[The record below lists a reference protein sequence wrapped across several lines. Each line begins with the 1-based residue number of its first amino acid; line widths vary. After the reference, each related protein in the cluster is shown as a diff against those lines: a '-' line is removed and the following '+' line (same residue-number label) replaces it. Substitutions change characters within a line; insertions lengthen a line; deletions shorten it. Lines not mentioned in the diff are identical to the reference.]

1 MKTTDALQLLV
12 LSMIWGISFLLIKI
26 AGSSFPPVWLACLR
40 LLLGGTVLFFVLK
53 AMKRK
58 MFSRAKL
65 PWLVLQGLIGS
76 ALPFTFF
83 ALGEQTINS
92 SLAGVLNATT
102 PCFAALIGVL
112 LGDSSL
118 NSRRILGVGLGLVGV
133 MIAVSGSLQLEGSL
147 LGVTVLTIASILY
160 AVVPYI
166 AKRFLKGVDSLAIA
180 FGQVMSAGIMLIPF
194 LAFSSPGMITLP
206 AIGALVSLGVFGSGI
221 AYALFY
227 NVLPRISATQASSIT
242 YVIPIWSIL
251 WGAIAGEHIGLE
263 TLLGF
268 LVVITGVILINTD
281 FQFFI
286 RKPA

>member
-1 MKTTDALQLLV
+1 MKPTDALQLLL

-26 AGSSFPPVWLACLR
+26 AGSSFPPVWVACLR
-40 LLLGGTVLFFVLK
+40 LLLGGTVLLLVLR

-58 MFSRAKL
+58 MFTRANL

-83 ALGEQTINS
+83 ALGEQTLNS

-102 PCFAALIGVL
+102 PCFAALIGVM
-112 LGDSSL
+112 LGDASL
-118 NSRRILGVGLGLVGV
+118 NLRRILGVGLGLIGV
-133 MIAVSGSLQLEGSL
+133 LIAVSGSLQLEGSL
-147 LGVTVLTIASILY
+147 LGITVITLASILY

-166 AKRFLKGVDSLAIA
+166 AKRFLKGVDPLAIA
-180 FGQVMSAGIMLIPF
+180 FGQVMSAGLMLIPVA
-194 LAFSSPGMITLP
+194 LFSRPGIITLP
-206 AIGALVSLGVFGSGI
+206 AIGAVIILGVFGSGI

-227 NVLPRISATQASSIT
+227 SVLPRVSATQASSIT
-242 YVIPIWSIL
+242 YIIPIWSIL
-251 WGAIAGEHIGLE
+251 WGALAGEHIGLE

-268 LVVITGVILINTD
+268 VVVVTGVILINTD

>member
-1 MKTTDALQLLV
+1 MKTADALQLL
-12 LSMIWGISFLLIKI
+12 LLTMIWGISFLLIKI
-26 AGSSFPPVWLACLR
+26 AGLSFPPVWLACLR
-40 LLLGGTVLFFVLK
+40 LLLGGTVLFVVLK

-58 MFSRAKL
+58 MFSRENL

-102 PCFAALIGVL
+102 PCFAALIGVM

-118 NSRRILGVGLGLVGV
+118 NSRRILGVGLGLLGV
-133 MIAVSGSLQLEGSL
+133 VIAVSGSLQLEGSL
-147 LGVTVLTIASILY
+147 LGITVITIASILY

-166 AKRFLKGVDSLAIA
+166 AKRFLRGVDPLAIA
-180 FGQVMSAGIMLIPF
+180 FGQVMSAGLMLIPV
-194 LAFSSPGMITLP
+194 AVFSRPGIVTLP
-206 AIGALVSLGVFGSGI
+206 AIGAVVILGVFGSGI

-227 NVLPRISATQASSIT
+227 SVLPRISATQASSIT

-251 WGAIAGEHIGLE
+251 WGALAGEHIGLE
-263 TLLGF
+263 TIFGF
-268 LVVITGVILINTD
+268 MVVITGVILINTD
-281 FQFFI
+281 FQFFV

>member
-1 MKTTDALQLLV
+1 MKTADALQLL
-12 LSMIWGISFLLIKI
+12 LLTMIWGISFLLIKI
-26 AGSSFPPVWLACLR
+26 AGLSFPPVWLACLR
-40 LLLGGTVLFFVLK
+40 LLLGGTVLFVVLK

-58 MFSRAKL
+58 MFSRENL

-102 PCFAALIGVL
+102 PCFAALIGVM

-118 NSRRILGVGLGLVGV
+118 NSRRILGVGLGLLGV
-133 MIAVSGSLQLEGSL
+133 VIAVSGSLQLEGSL
-147 LGVTVLTIASILY
+147 LGITVITIASILY

-166 AKRFLKGVDSLAIA
+166 AKRFLRGVDPLAIA
-180 FGQVMSAGIMLIPF
+180 FGQVMSAGLMLIPV
-194 LAFSSPGMITLP
+194 AVFSRPGIVTLP
-206 AIGALVSLGVFGSGI
+206 AIGAVVILGVFGSGI

-227 NVLPRISATQASSIT
+227 SVLPRISATQASSIT

-251 WGAIAGEHIGLE
+251 WGALAGEHIGLE
-263 TLLGF
+263 TIFGF
-268 LVVITGVILINTD
+268 MVVITGVILINTD
-281 FQFFI
+281 FQFFV
-286 RKPA
+286 RKPV